1 MSSINGIRGEDD
13 NSSYLSESSKEDS
26 VWDLANVN
34 KMAMVRDHTTGSQHN
49 IKLSTL
55 LNRLQVQAQEGG
67 MDQDGQH
74 IRVVDRSVKL
84 DKKSLF
90 NSAMVQRNKL
100 KAFAVQPEEDGA
112 DFDLGG
118 TNEFEEDLDL
128 KISNYNKKKHLASK
142 VL

>member
-1 MSSINGIRGEDD
+1 
-13 NSSYLSESSKEDS
+13 
-26 VWDLANVN
+26 
-34 KMAMVRDHTTGSQHN
+34 MVRDHATGSHHN

-74 IRVVDRSVKL
+74 IRVVDRSMKL

-90 NSAMVQRNKL
+90 NSALVQRNKI
-100 KAFAVQPEEDGA
+100 KVNPVQHEEDGA
-112 DFDLGG
+112 DFNIGD

-128 KISNYNKKKHLASK
+128 KISNYNKSKHLASK